1 MFQFCFGPRLSLLAI
16 KIRRRMVA
24 TEEEIED
31 IVDVLLEYFPDKSLL
46 MRLME
51 DIWSDVGSYTENV
64 SLRDTIL
71 GVKAEVES
79 RD

>member
-1 MFQFCFGPRLSLLAI
+1 
-16 KIRRRMVA
+16 MVA
-24 TEEEIED
+24 TEDEIES
-31 IVDVLLEYFPDKSLL
+31 IVDVLLEYFVDKTIL
-46 MRLME
+46 MRLVE
-51 DIWSDVGSYTENV
+51 DIWSDIGIVTENV

>member
-1 MFQFCFGPRLSLLAI
+1 
-16 KIRRRMVA
+16 MVA

>member
-1 MFQFCFGPRLSLLAI
+1 
-16 KIRRRMVA
+16 MVA
-24 TEEEIED
+24 SENEIEN
-31 IVDVLLEYFPDKSLL
+31 IIDVLLEYFPDKTIL

-51 DIWSDVGSYTENV
+51 DIWSDIGITTENV

-71 GVKAEVES
+71 GLQQEIEK

>member
-1 MFQFCFGPRLSLLAI
+1 
-16 KIRRRMVA
+16 MVA
-24 TEEEIED
+24 TESEMENI
-31 IVDVLLEYFPDKSLL
+31 IDVLLEYFPDKTIL

-51 DIWSDVGSYTENV
+51 DIWSDIGITTENV

-71 GVKAEVES
+71 GLQQEIEK

>member
-1 MFQFCFGPRLSLLAI
+1 
-16 KIRRRMVA
+16 MVA
-24 TEEEIED
+24 SENEIENM
-31 IVDVLLEYFPDKSLL
+31 VDVLLEYFPDKSIL
-46 MRLME
+46 MRLIE
-51 DIWSDVGSYTENV
+51 DMWSDIGIVTENV